1 MLLVHSKPLACGS
14 WACYWM
20 VVAVVFVSDWGAG
33 LGTTVGAVVVTVAL
47 DLGAA
52 NAAVGTVDA
61 AVQLIVQ
68 YLVGVAV
75 RTVAAVVLGAVV
87 LAGMVTLMVAGVV
100 VDASVVAVVEGRDNC
115 GVWPWLWLLRQ

>member
-1 MLLVHSKPLACGS
+1 MG
-14 WACYWM
+14 
-20 VVAVVFVSDWGAG
+20 
-33 LGTTVGAVVVTVAL
+33 VVVTVVL

-52 NAAVGTVDA
+52 KAVGTVDA

-87 LAGMVTLMVAGVV
+87 
-100 VDASVVAVVEGRDNC
+100 
-115 GVWPWLWLLRQ
+115 